1 MSSPTRRFPTGLMS
15 TCCVPWTA
23 EYRLDE
29 TAFRA
34 SIRSA
39 LGGTPHLYVFGTAGE
54 GYAVTTAQYRQI
66 VEVFAD
72 EMRRGGAEPMVG
84 VIDLSLGTILER
96 IQQARERG
104 VRLFQI
110 SLPSWGAVS
119 TDELYRFFDAV
130 CGGFPDCR
138 FLHYNLPRT
147 KRLVTGREYGE
158 LARRHANLVATK
170 NCGDSLSHI
179 QSLIEDAP
187 ELTHF
192 LSENGYVYGSLWGE
206 CGILVSFIMNWPRL
220 RELYEAGRRRDVDRL
235 VAIQREIR
243 VVIQTLFETV
253 PDNRI
258 DGSYDKL
265 FEKMYHPEFP
275 LRLLPPYLG
284 SSDEEFH
291 TFVNLLRRR
300 LPEWIP
306 PLQPTL

>member
-96 IQQARERG
+96 IQQARELG

-110 SLPSWGAVS
+110 SLPSWGAVN
-119 TDELYRFFDAV
+119 TDELHRFFDAV

>member
-1 MSSPTRRFPTGLMS
+1 MSDAARRFPTGLMS
-15 TCCVPWTA
+15 TCCIPWTA
-23 EYRLDE
+23 EFQLDE
-29 TAFRA
+29 PVFRR

-39 LGGTPHLYVFGTAGE
+39 LKGTQHLYVFGTAGE
-54 GYAVTTAQYRQI
+54 GYAVTAAQYRHI
-66 VEVFAD
+66 VGVFAE
-72 EMRRGGAEPMVG
+72 EMRRGGADPMVG

-96 IQQARERG
+96 IQQAHALG

-119 TDELYRFFDAV
+119 TAELHRFFDAV
-130 CGGFPDCR
+130 CGGFSDCR

-158 LARRHANLVATK
+158 LARRHPNLVATK

-220 RELYEAGRRRDVDRL
+220 QELYEAGRRRDAGQL

-243 VVIQTLFETV
+243 IVIQTLFEAV

-284 SSDEEFH
+284 SSDEEFE
-291 TFVNLLRRR
+291 TFVKLLGQR
-300 LPEWIP
+300 LPSWIP
-306 PLQPTL
+306 RPHATT

>member
-1 MSSPTRRFPTGLMS
+1 MS
-15 TCCVPWTA
+15 TCCIPWTEEYTLA
-23 EYRLDE
+23 EPV
-29 TAFRA
+29 FRQ
-34 SIRSA
+34 SIRTA
-39 LGGTPHLYVFGTAGE
+39 LQGTPHLYVFGTAGE
-54 GYAVTTAQYRQI
+54 GYAVTARQFEQ
-66 VEVFAD
+66 VVTVFAD
-72 EMRRGGAEPMVG
+72 EMQRGGAEPMVG
-84 VIDLSLGTILER
+84 IIDLSLATICER
-96 IQQARERG
+96 ITRARELG
-104 VRLFQI
+104 VRLFQV
-110 SLPSWGAVS
+110 SLPSWGALS
-119 TDELYRFFDAV
+119 TAELHQFFDVV
-130 CGGFPDCR
+130 CGGFPDRR

-158 LARRHANLVATK
+158 LARRHPNLVATK

-220 RELYEAGRRRDVDRL
+220 RELLEAGRRRDAARL

-275 LRLLPPYLG
+275 LRLLPPYIG
-284 SSDEEFH
+284 STDEEFRA
-291 TFVNLLRRR
+291 FVSLLGQR
-300 LPEWIP
+300 LPGWIP
-306 PLQPTL
+306 ESHAADSSTSMA